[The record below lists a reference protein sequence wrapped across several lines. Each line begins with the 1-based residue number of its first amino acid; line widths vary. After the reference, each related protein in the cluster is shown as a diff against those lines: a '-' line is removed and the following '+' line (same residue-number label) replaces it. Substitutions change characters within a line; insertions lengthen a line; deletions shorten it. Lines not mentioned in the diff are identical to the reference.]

1 MSKDKNLKLKDK
13 LPALT
18 VYCGA
23 SSGLK
28 PIYLETAEALGKL
41 FAEEGIHLVYGG
53 GDKGLMGKVSSTVI
67 ENGGT
72 ATGIIPDFM
81 IELEWVNKD
90 LDDLKVVKTMSE
102 RKNLLLNLAE
112 GIVMLPGGIGTMEEF
127 FEALS
132 WSQLLIHEK
141 PIGILN
147 IDGYYDN
154 LLELIHGLQKEGFVD
169 TKTSD
174 LYVVDSDP
182 RKLLE
187 KMAEWNHHDTIK
199 ELTNIEDIEEE

>member
-1 MSKDKNLKLKDK
+1 MAKDKNIKLKDK

-41 FAEEGIHLVYGG
+41 LAEEEVHLVYGG
-53 GDKGLMGKVSSTVI
+53 GDRGLMGKVSSTVI

-81 IELEWVNKD
+81 IELEWVNKN
-90 LDDLKVVKTMSE
+90 LDDLRVVKTMSE
-102 RKNLLLNLAE
+102 RKNLLLNLAD

-132 WSQLLIHEK
+132 WSQLLLHER

-187 KMAEWNHHDTIK
+187 KMAEWQHHDTIK
-199 ELTNIEDIEEE
+199 KLTTIEDIKEE